1 MHKFIKRKST
11 SKPKTIYD
19 SEYIKKKPEM
29 STAEATALRKKEGI
43 MNVTDSDLFDK
54 FKRYNVIDPYNHMGL
69 TKEFIFFTKPNLQI
83 FSKAKE
89 TQGWLRSYLI
99 NQPIFQDAYDKWP
112 EVLTQLSSSYS
123 NNPFNTLL
131 TNSVSANIDLPDIS
145 TANDYETGK
154 TILGSSI
161 FYRGTSFESDE
172 NFEFSVEFT
181 DSRNLDVYMWFKLFD
196 EYERL
201 KHFGRINQNFEND
214 DYTYIFDKK
223 IHDQFSLYKFIV
235 SEDGESIVHYS
246 KYTGVYPK
254 SVPRG
259 SFGDMPADGVFKFT
273 VNFKAAFVE
282 DMNPM
287 IIVEFNNVSKRLE
300 TSSPDIDISGFV
312 PEYNGW
318 SGDWMIRPVIVPT
331 KANPSSNNG
340 ELGRFEKRN
349 RYKLK
354 WYNYNTDDFLSLVR
368 NQVSNARTSIQ
379 KSL

>member
-1 MHKFIKRKST
+1 MHKFIKRKSI

-19 SEYIKKKPEM
+19 SEYIRKKPEM
-29 STAEATALRKKEGI
+29 STAETTALRKKEGI

-368 NQVSNARTSIQ
+368 NQVSNAR
-379 KSL
+379 

>member
-19 SEYIKKKPEM
+19 SEYIKKKPEI
-29 STAEATALRKKEGI
+29 STAETTALRKKEGI

-368 NQVSNARTSIQ
+368 NQVSNAR
-379 KSL
+379 

>member
-1 MHKFIKRKST
+1 MHKFIKRKSI

-19 SEYIKKKPEM
+19 NEYIKKKPEM
-29 STAEATALRKKEGI
+29 STAETTALRKKEGI

-368 NQVSNARTSIQ
+368 NQVNNARTSIQ

>member
-1 MHKFIKRKST
+1 MYKFIKRKST

-19 SEYIKKKPEM
+19 SEYIRKKPEM
-29 STAEATALRKKEGI
+29 STAETTALRKKEGI

-273 VNFKAAFVE
+273 VNFKATFVE

-368 NQVSNARTSIQ
+368 NQVSNAR
-379 KSL
+379 

>member
-19 SEYIKKKPEM
+19 SEYIRKKPEM
-29 STAEATALRKKEGI
+29 STAETTALRKKEGI

-368 NQVSNARTSIQ
+368 NQVSNAR
-379 KSL
+379 

>member
-1 MHKFIKRKST
+1 MYKFIKRKST

-19 SEYIKKKPEM
+19 NEYIRKKPEM
-29 STAEATALRKKEGI
+29 STAETTALRKKEGI

-368 NQVSNARTSIQ
+368 NQVSNAI
-379 KSL
+379 

>member
-1 MHKFIKRKST
+1 MHKFIKRKSI

-19 SEYIKKKPEM
+19 SEYIRKKPEM
-29 STAEATALRKKEGI
+29 TTAEATALRKKEGI

-368 NQVSNARTSIQ
+368 NQVSNAR
-379 KSL
+379 

>member
-1 MHKFIKRKST
+1 MHKFIKKKSI

-19 SEYIKKKPEM
+19 SEYIRKKPEM
-29 STAEATALRKKEGI
+29 STAETTALRKKEGI

-83 FSKAKE
+83 FSKSKE

-368 NQVSNARTSIQ
+368 NQVSNAR
-379 KSL
+379 

>member
-19 SEYIKKKPEM
+19 SEYIKKKPEI
-29 STAEATALRKKEGI
+29 STAETTNLRKKEGI

-161 FYRGTSFESDE
+161 FYFCTSFESDE

-368 NQVSNARTSIQ
+368 NQVSNAR
-379 KSL
+379 

>member
-1 MHKFIKRKST
+1 MHKFIKRKSI

-19 SEYIKKKPEM
+19 SEYIRKKPEM

-318 SGDWMIRPVIVPT
+318 SGDLMIRPVIVPT

-368 NQVSNARTSIQ
+368 NQVSNAI
-379 KSL
+379 

>member
-1 MHKFIKRKST
+1 MHKFIKRKSI

-19 SEYIKKKPEM
+19 SEYIRKKPEM

-368 NQVSNARTSIQ
+368 NQVSNAR
-379 KSL
+379 

>member
-29 STAEATALRKKEGI
+29 STAETTALRKKEGI

-368 NQVSNARTSIQ
+368 NQVSNAR
-379 KSL
+379 